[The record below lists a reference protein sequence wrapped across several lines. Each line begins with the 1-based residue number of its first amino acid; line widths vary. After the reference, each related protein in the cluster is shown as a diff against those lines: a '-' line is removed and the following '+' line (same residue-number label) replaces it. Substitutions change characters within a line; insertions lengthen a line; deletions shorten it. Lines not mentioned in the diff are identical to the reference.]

1 MFARLHLLCHAF
13 RHDLDRLGG
22 LSFYKIDILES
33 AGDEGMMM
41 TMMYD
46 GWCVMYDDG
55 WWLATA
61 TETCFLALCSQ
72 LDDSGFHD
80 FASHESHHQLWRG
93 GWSRQTNIQ
102 RESLGLLLQQV
113 PLRRGHWNWIIE
125 NQFFFR
131 KHEECHD
138 RFFAAEKSEHVK
150 FWQYLILQQGAYD
163 IKLRWSSCVSK
174 YFHHRPRYYRRAMN
188 FKSYGVESAE
198 ELVDLVKDAAW
209 NLRNSVFWT
218 FMV

>member
-1 MFARLHLLCHAF
+1 MTWNRDWNMFLDPSFTARRFWFPWFRQPWVSPLHP
-13 RHDLDRLGG
+13 
-22 LSFYKIDILES
+22 
-33 AGDEGMMM
+33 
-41 TMMYD
+41 
-46 GWCVMYDDG
+46 
-55 WWLATA
+55 
-61 TETCFLALCSQ
+61 
-72 LDDSGFHD
+72 
-80 FASHESHHQLWRG
+80 FACRG

-102 RESLGLLLQQV
+102 ENHLAFYFNKCSSEEGIEIGSLKLS
-113 PLRRGHWNWIIE
+113 
-125 NQFFFR
+125 FFFK

-150 FWQYLILQQGAYD
+150 FWQYLLQQGAYD

-209 NLRNSVFWT
+209 NLRNSCFLDFHGLKIYHAWYACFT
-218 FMV
+218 LFPWILSHHNRLELM